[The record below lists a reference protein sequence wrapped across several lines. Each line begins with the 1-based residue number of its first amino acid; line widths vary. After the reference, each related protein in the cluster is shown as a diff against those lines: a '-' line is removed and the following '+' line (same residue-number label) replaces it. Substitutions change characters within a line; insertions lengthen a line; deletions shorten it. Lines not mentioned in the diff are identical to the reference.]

1 MGMSMST
8 DMGMGMD
15 MGMNMDRSNDIRSES
30 PYGPSGTHLIAGAWW
45 QWEPVLGLGMSQAT
59 Q

>member
-1 MGMSMST
+1 MSMST
-8 DMGMGMD
+8 GMGMGMD
-15 MGMNMDRSNDIRSES
+15 MGMNKDRSNDIRSES